1 MYNYRLLT
9 IEPPGQYDNNLAMVV
24 SKFYKC
30 DERALKLF
38 SLVLSEAIVAIIPGP
53 SSTVT
58 GNEAPASVAAFA
70 ICIQLQNNP
79 VNVALTV
86 SLTFSGKAS
95 KCRCHYIKVLMFSH
109 IIILKDY
116 NYNFVS
122 LSHSHP
128 QLLLISNLE

>member
-1 MYNYRLLT
+1 M
-9 IEPPGQYDNNLAMVV
+9 
-24 SKFYKC
+24 
-30 DERALKLF
+30 
-38 SLVLSEAIVAIIPGP
+38 AIIPG
-53 SSTVT
+53 SSSA
-58 GNEAPASVAAFA
+58 GGDEAPASTDVFA

-116 NYNFVS
+116 NYDFIC

>member
-9 IEPPGQYDNNLAMVV
+9 IEPPGLYDNNLAMVV

-30 DERALKLF
+30 NERALKLF
-38 SLVLSEAIVAIIPGP
+38 SLVLSGAIVAIIPA
-53 SSTVT
+53 SSAVMGDET
-58 GNEAPASVAAFA
+58 PASVDAFT

-109 IIILKDY
+109 IIILKDH
-116 NYNFVS
+116 NYNFIS

>member
-30 DERALKLF
+30 NERALKLF
-38 SLVLSEAIVAIIPGP
+38 SVALSEAIVAIIPAS
-53 SSTVT
+53 SSTM
-58 GNEAPASVAAFA
+58 GDEAPASTDVFA

-95 KCRCHYIKVLMFSH
+95 KCSGHYIKVLMFSH

-116 NYNFVS
+116 NYNYIS